1 LLASLP
7 IFFCYFFSEYP
18 PKAHNWRGE
27 TMARTAK
34 LYRIESDGRRLAA
47 GAIQPCPQDD
57 LAAHWQLFL
66 ATAAQGLYVA
76 NYRGVQL
83 GGALVTAAGKPV
95 ELGS

>member
-1 LLASLP
+1 MQHA
-7 IFFCYFFSEYP
+7 
-18 PKAHNWRGE
+18 G
-27 TMARTAK
+27 TMARTIK

-47 GAIQPCPQDD
+47 GAIRGSSQDD

-83 GGALVTAAGKPV
+83 GMAMVTAACLPV
-95 ELGS
+95 PMEAN

>member
-1 LLASLP
+1 
-7 IFFCYFFSEYP
+7 
-18 PKAHNWRGE
+18 
-27 TMARTAK
+27 MARTIK

-47 GAIQPCPQDD
+47 GAIRASSQDD

-83 GGALVTAAGKPV
+83 GMAMVTAASLPV
-95 ELGS
+95 PMEAN